1 MTAGQY
7 WQEVQK
13 PVGMVAPK
21 NPNEWVVV
29 MDLGDGEKVT
39 KTGPDAFASK
49 ADAEAYANTA
59 NRKSGAF
66 TKVHS
71 IDITPAMRHSVR
83 KEGQPIA
90 ANRPQ
95 PAWMHGAR
103 DVLGQSA

>member
-1 MTAGQY
+1 
-7 WQEVQK
+7 
-13 PVGMVAPK
+13 
-21 NPNEWVVV
+21 

-71 IDITPAMRHSVR
+71 IDITPSMKKSVM
-83 KEGQPIA
+83 KEGQPISRNNQPQFDWTKSVNQLA
-90 ANRPQ
+90 RPQ
-95 PAWMHGAR
+95 VA
-103 DVLGQSA
+103 